1 MELLVFL
8 YTSTLSIPNDSY
20 IDLSPHDGWGF
31 SLNVRADDYIHEIK
45 SKIHEITKIPPDDQ
59 HRWVFPDGKD
69 VAPKNDDLLCD
80 YEISDAG
87 SDDIR
92 DALIH
97 AVIILTADFEHRRL
111 HEEAG
116 PVKKW
121 RRSGSADVE
130 Q

>member
-31 SLNVRADDYIHEIK
+31 SLDVRADDYIHEIK
-45 SKIHEITKIPPDDQ
+45 SKIYDITDIPPREQ
-59 HRWVFPDGKD
+59 HRWMFACGDD
-69 VAPKNDDLLCD
+69 VAPLNDDLLCD

-111 HEEAG
+111 HEEE
-116 PVKKW
+116 PLKKK
-121 RRSGSADVE
+121 RRGSVDVE